1 MTWAVQ
7 LTGVTYHRSRLTDQL
22 PVAVISAVTG
32 VSRASSL
39 VTDIQDGYLDR
50 LLLTP
55 VRRGTL
61 LLGLMTADF
70 MLIVTLAV
78 PVLVLGLVLGISVP
92 TGLLGML
99 VFIHAW
105 YVFLAGQFDPK
116 GHVLILPA
124 GLRLLNDILLVIILL
139 ELFRTVVRF
148 LQTEVLELEPY
159 LSVGVIACT
168 RKILTASAELSHQQN
183 MTETQFYQYLMDVG
197 LNVTV
202 IIALI
207 GAVFMIRQRPQPS
220 PPPVAAPARAG
231 Q

>member
-1 MTWAVQ
+1 MAADEQKT
-7 LTGVTYHRSRLTDQL
+7 HRNDLMR
-22 PVAVISAVTG
+22 
-32 VSRASSL
+32 RWCH
-39 VTDIQDGYLDR
+39 YMEWLDR
-50 LLLTP
+50 LGYATAGFSLL
-55 VRRGTL
+55 
-61 LLGLMTADF
+61 
-70 MLIVTLAV
+70 I
-78 PVLVLGLVLGISVP
+78 
-92 TGLLGML
+92 LGML
-99 VFIHAW
+99 VFLHAW
-105 YVFLAGQFDPK
+105 YVFIAGQLDPK

-124 GLRLLNDILLVIILL
+124 GLKLLDDILLVIILL

-202 IIALI
+202 IMALI
-207 GAVFMIRQRPQPS
+207 AAVFMIRKRPEQIS
-220 PPPVAAPARAG
+220 HPVAAPTRMG